1 MNTPYDIKFR
11 FNPSSTTSQKVLGPL
26 ECEIM
31 EIVWAQGPTTVS
43 VVHKNL
49 REKKEIAYTTVMT
62 TMSRLAKKR
71 LLTQDT
77 SNSTYIY
84 GPALA
89 RQDFERYVVKG
100 IINGLMEDY
109 GESVVDYFVEC
120 VNERGPSSKEHLAQA
135 SNA

>member
-1 MNTPYDIKFR
+1 
-11 FNPSSTTSQKVLGPL
+11 
-26 ECEIM
+26 
-31 EIVWAQGPTTVS
+31 
-43 VVHKNL
+43 
-49 REKKEIAYTTVMT
+49 KKEIAYTTVMT
-62 TMSRLAKKR
+62 TMSRLSKKR

-84 GPALA
+84 GPALT

-120 VNERGPSSKEHLAQA
+120 VNEHGPSSKERLAQA